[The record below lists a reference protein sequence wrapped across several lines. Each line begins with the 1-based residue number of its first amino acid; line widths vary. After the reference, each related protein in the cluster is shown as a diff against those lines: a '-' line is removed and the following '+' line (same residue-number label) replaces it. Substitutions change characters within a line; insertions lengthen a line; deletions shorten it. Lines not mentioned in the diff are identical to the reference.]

1 MKDHMAKLR
10 SMRKGKGRVTGGNV
24 SDDIKMVSIVRSIP
38 SSKRSRMLY
47 IQNQLERCI
56 KV

>member
-24 SDDIKMVSIVRSIP
+24 SDDIKMVSI
-38 SSKRSRMLY
+38 
-47 IQNQLERCI
+47 ER
-56 KV
+56 